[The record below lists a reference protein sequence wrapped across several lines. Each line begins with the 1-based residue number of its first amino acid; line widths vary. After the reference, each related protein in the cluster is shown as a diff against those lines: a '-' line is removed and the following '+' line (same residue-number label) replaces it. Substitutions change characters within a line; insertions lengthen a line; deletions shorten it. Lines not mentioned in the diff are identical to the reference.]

1 MCELWWVFSR
11 PIKSA
16 IEMQNQKNACIYPN
30 CCLSG
35 RAFSRAN
42 KQAMQDRLVEELTE
56 CQVLVASM
64 TNHSC
69 YFIKLKPLFLTTDFS
84 MATSRRLGEAGMHHA
99 DTHEGDMTSQNGAA
113 CTSPT

>member
-1 MCELWWVFSR
+1 LTKPPCIVCELWWVLSP

-16 IEMQNQKNACIYPN
+16 IEMQNRKNACIYPN
-30 CCLSG
+30 CSLSG

-56 CQVLVASM
+56 GQVLVASM

-69 YFIKLKPLFLTTDFS
+69 YFKFIKLKLPVSDCS
-84 MATSRRLGEAGMHHA
+84 MASWQLVQGYEKL
-99 DTHEGDMTSQNGAA
+99 E
-113 CTSPT
+113 